1 MNAGRPRRVIIWL
14 DPAAPQEPALQ
25 VLEGLGAAAELLG
38 LFVED
43 ANLLDLSGHSVAR
56 EFSEHGAVSTLD
68 APELE
73 RQFQAHARRL
83 RSLFERMAAQLAMPG
98 SFRVTRG
105 DPREELIR
113 HSADCDT
120 LVLSHS
126 RRSLGPRL
134 AVRPRLDDLL
144 GAGPPTLV
152 FVQDAWRTGDRVVAV
167 FDASPASEAALRIAG
182 RIVAAE
188 GLELSVWL
196 PVGEDTD
203 TEALQRRASELLGR
217 GTAHAFSSVDIDD
230 TAALAR
236 AAAAEH
242 ARVLVLPETA
252 VSDIRRRIADFLDT
266 ANCSLIVVRRGRT
279 IE

>member
-1 MNAGRPRRVIIWL
+1 MNAAGPRRVVIWL
-14 DPAAPQEPALQ
+14 DPAAPQEPALH
-25 VLEGLGAAAELLG
+25 VLGGLGAAAELLG

-43 ANLLDLSGHSVAR
+43 ANLLDLSGHSAAR
-56 EFSEHGAVSTLD
+56 EFSEHGAVSRLD
-68 APELE
+68 APDLE

-83 RSLFERMAAQLAMPG
+83 RTLFERMAAQLAIPG

-105 DPREELIR
+105 DPREELLR

-167 FDASPASEAALRIAG
+167 FDGSPDSEAALRIAA

-188 GLELSVWL
+188 GLDLSVWL
-196 PVGEDTD
+196 PVAEDTD
-203 TEALQRRASELLGR
+203 TEALQRRASDLLGR
-217 GTAHAFSSVDIDD
+217 GTAHAFSAVDVDD

-242 ARVLVLPETA
+242 ARVVVLPETA

-266 ANCSLIVVRRGRT
+266 TNCSLIVVRRGRT